1 MREKDPKQWVAARD
15 RPEAVAPHPH
25 TLHQSRWIMGRGNFS
40 ALDTFSCRHFGEVPL
55 NYFFLN
61 SQNVA
66 ISPAL
71 ICFLFSQSGQPGTQ
85 QVFYFAN
92 FGIIYFLIA
101 NMATYRH

>member
-1 MREKDPKQWVAARD
+1 MREQDPKQWVAARD
-15 RPEAVAPHPH
+15 RPEAVAPCPH
-25 TLHQSRWIMGRGNFS
+25 NLNQSRWIMGRGDFS

-55 NYFFLN
+55 NNLYFD

-71 ICFLFSQSGQPGTQ
+71 ICFCCSQSGEPGTQ

-92 FGIIYFLIA
+92 FGIIYLFIA
-101 NMATYRH
+101 NLATYRH